1 MKSLAGWGVVQRIAR
16 ALDPAEREVVLGDL
30 AELGESWSH
39 ALRQIL
45 GLVVRREAALWM
57 SPRPWLIVIAVAIP
71 LGLLISVLSRIASGG
86 ISVYVWMYANNS
98 DWDLLKSAGFWYVLR
113 GASFSF
119 LVQCLTLACWSWIVG
134 FVIGAMSG
142 KFVRRTAFI
151 FLCIL
156 LAGEISF
163 APRYL
168 AFCWQLRDEVF
179 HTPVVPAQS
188 DPVSAL
194 LFYRVVFPFLVQ
206 IVLVAAP
213 ALWAVGI
220 GSRLGALGRAL
231 RTVVWVAAILSVAML
246 VTREPGLGLLL
257 YPSLFWF
264 SGPVHLLQP
273 IVYWPI
279 AYLLT
284 AAIRERLS
292 LRAA

>member
-1 MKSLAGWGVVQRIAR
+1 MKSLPGWAVVQRIAR

-39 ALRQIL
+39 ALWQIL

-57 SPRPWLIVIAVAIP
+57 SARPWIVLLTVVIP
-71 LGLLISVLSRIASGG
+71 LGFLISVLSRIASGG

-98 DWDLLKSAGFWYVLR
+98 DWDLLRSAGFWYVLR

-134 FVIGAMSG
+134 FVIGAISG
-142 KFVRRTAFI
+142 KFVRSTAFI
-151 FLCIL
+151 FFWVL
-156 LAGEISF
+156 LAGEFSF

-168 AFCWQLRDEVF
+168 AFCWHLRDELF
-179 HTPVVPAQS
+179 HAPVVPAQS

-194 LFYRVVFPFLVQ
+194 LFYRVMFPFLVQ
-206 IVLVAAP
+206 IALVAAP

-220 GSRLGALGRAL
+220 GSGLRALGRAP

-246 VTREPGLGLLL
+246 VTREPGFGLLL
-257 YPSLFWF
+257 YPSLFWLI
-264 SGPVHLLQP
+264 GPLHLLQP

-292 LRAA
+292 PRSA